1 MRRRLPRRASR
12 SEGSHSRGDPA
23 LIRPDFPEPKVLP
36 YFWRQTEYVRGGKTK
51 YLFPVLAVNQLY
63 KKGKGE

>member
-1 MRRRLPRRASR
+1 MC
-12 SEGSHSRGDPA
+12 G
-23 LIRPDFPEPKVLP
+23 
-36 YFWRQTEYVRGGKTK
+36 GGKTK